1 MSCSGGGTKWNVK
14 HVLIVDDI
22 TGNSDI
28 SSRFVSIC
36 TFVRGHTSEIDPIP
50 FNDFNFEAVMPF
62 NNTFEVDD

>member
-1 MSCSGGGTKWNVK
+1 MERK

-36 TFVRGHTSEIDPIP
+36 IFVRGHTSEIDPIS

-62 NNTFEVDD
+62 